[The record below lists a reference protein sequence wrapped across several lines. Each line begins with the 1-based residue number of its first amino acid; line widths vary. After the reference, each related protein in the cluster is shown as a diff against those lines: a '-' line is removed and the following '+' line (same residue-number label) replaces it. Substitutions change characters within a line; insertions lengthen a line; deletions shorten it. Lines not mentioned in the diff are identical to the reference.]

1 MIYITEKRS
10 ELNIIV
16 PDLASQAA
24 ELEPVTSNE
33 SKKHIINQ
41 TLSSVSLILHTFAPL
56 RIELFRGGRSQVS
69 RSRGRTVWSNA
80 GRCRGIMPT

>member
-16 PDLASQAA
+16 PELASQAA

-41 TLSSVSLILHTFAPL
+41 TLSSVSLILHTFAPN
-56 RIELFRGGRSQVS
+56 RTFPR
-69 RSRGRTVWSNA
+69 RTVTGLKKPRNNRLEQRWEV
-80 GRCRGIMPT
+80 